1 MVVRHCAWLRV
12 VGLLRRQTHAVLVQV
27 HHQPG
32 LDPRHELP
40 AAPHLDRRPR
50 SVMEAIEVKD
60 FVVVV
65 RAAELG
71 VGALEWRG
79 PRDII
84 VVGRPACAAPGHWR
98 VNGG

>member
-1 MVVRHCAWLRV
+1 METVVVVVGGGGGGAGVRV
-12 VGLLRRQTHAVLVQV
+12 VGLLRRQAHAVLVQV
-27 HHQPG
+27 HHQPR
-32 LDPRHELP
+32 LDPRHQLA

-71 VGALEWRG
+71 VGALEG
-79 PRDII
+79 
-84 VVGRPACAAPGHWR
+84 
-98 VNGG
+98 